1 MISMQNNFNETVCVQ
16 EEIEKPG
23 LEQNVIINTLDE
35 IVISKTRK
43 LGTLEGKGTVVF
55 AEDWNISDEELC
67 R

>member
-43 LGTLEGKGTVVF
+43 LVTLEGKGTVVF